1 MWQEGLVAS
10 LLRAGVSLAL
20 GSGTEGGGVGG
31 VFRRGPEGWEQGLKM
46 ANGVGG
52 YAGPPA

>member
-20 GSGTEGGGVGG
+20 GSGRVGA
-31 VFRRGPEGWEQGLKM
+31 WEECSEEDPKDGNRVQDG
-46 ANGVGG
+46 
-52 YAGPPA
+52 

>member
-1 MWQEGLVAS
+1 MAS

-20 GSGTEGGGVGG
+20 GSGTEGDGMGG

-46 ANGVGG
+46 ANGGRICG
-52 YAGPPA
+52 TACLGRQN